1 MTEDG
6 WLLAGDNLR
15 VPRSEVTYQA
25 SRGGGPGGQHVNK
38 TSTRIELWWH
48 LESSA
53 APTDAQRALLRQ
65 RLATRLDTEGWLR
78 LVESGSR
85 SQLLNR
91 ETVTERFLALL
102 TRALKPRKP
111 RKATRVPKR
120 ERERRLRDKRDR
132 SDKKR
137 LRGRIGSDE

>member
-1 MTEDG
+1 MAEDG

-15 VPRSEVTYQA
+15 IPRSELTFQA

-48 LESSA
+48 LDSSSA
-53 APTDAQRALLRQ
+53 VTDAQRAVLRD

-78 LVESGSR
+78 LVEAGSR
-85 SQLLNR
+85 SQLQNR
-91 ETVTERFLALL
+91 DTVTERFLALV
-102 TRALKPRKP
+102 TRALKPKKP
-111 RKATRVPKR
+111 RRTTRVPKR
-120 ERERRLRDKRDR
+120 ERERRLKEKRVR

-137 LRGRIGSDE
+137 LRGRIGGDE